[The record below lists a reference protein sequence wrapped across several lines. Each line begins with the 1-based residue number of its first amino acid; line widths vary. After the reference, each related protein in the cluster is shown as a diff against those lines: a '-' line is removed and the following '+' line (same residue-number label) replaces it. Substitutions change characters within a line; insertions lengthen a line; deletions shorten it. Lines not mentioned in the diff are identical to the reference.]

1 MLQIRNQ
8 PLLEAIA
15 LVIRQLRYKRGI
27 SQERFYEDT
36 GILISRIELAQVN
49 VSVSTLAAICL
60 YFDISIKDFFNR
72 VEKEITSH

>member
-1 MLQIRNQ
+1 VLQIRNQ